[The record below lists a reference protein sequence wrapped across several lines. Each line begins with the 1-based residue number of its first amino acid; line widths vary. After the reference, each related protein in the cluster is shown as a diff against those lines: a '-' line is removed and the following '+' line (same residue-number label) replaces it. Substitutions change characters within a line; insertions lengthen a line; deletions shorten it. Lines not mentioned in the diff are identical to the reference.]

1 MIYHQGMNKCGLHS
15 SCAIPR
21 FAFADFVS
29 KEQKKKGRMSAV
41 GTAIKELCR
50 FRFFKVVRIVVYM
63 YIAFLYMYAYIFFYV
78 EELHNLA
85 RMNNVSFGGNK
96 ITL

>member
-1 MIYHQGMNKCGLHS
+1 MKYHQGMNKRGLHS

-29 KEQKKKGRMSAV
+29 KELKKGRMPAV

-50 FRFFKVVRIVVYM
+50 FRFFKVVRIVVYI
-63 YIAFLYMYAYIFFYV
+63 YIYHFSIYVCLYLLLGRGTSQFCTH
-78 EELHNLA
+78 E
-85 RMNNVSFGGNK
+85 
-96 ITL
+96 